1 MVNAGND
8 AGGKVEGLLPDRFA
22 KLLLYDAVLR
32 CIFVPRQLGCRCLL
46 GSVFIDSA
54 QGELPS
60 KLDFFSLS
68 LMIVIRWRQLPRHLL
83 HSC

>member
-8 AGGKVEGLLPDRFA
+8 VIGLQNFLCTTQSFVA
-22 KLLLYDAVLR
+22 FSCHVSWDA
-32 CIFVPRQLGCRCLL
+32 RCLL
-46 GSVFIDSA
+46 GSVFMDSA